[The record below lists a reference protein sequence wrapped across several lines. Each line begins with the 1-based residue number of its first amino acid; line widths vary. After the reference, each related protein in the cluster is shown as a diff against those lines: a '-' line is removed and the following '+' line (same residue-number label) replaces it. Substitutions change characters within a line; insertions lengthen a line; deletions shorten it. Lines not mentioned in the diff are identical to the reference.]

1 MSSFWKVPGPG
12 WKQLRLPLLG
22 SLHATPKLPVG
33 VVVSYSPLVG
43 YLKDLR
49 SLCPDPG
56 VGRMGGNPQD
66 PQKWGLYPSPH
77 RISPAV
83 TATGTRDTH
92 NSSSEGQAGRALRC
106 RGPGLE
112 HPLISLHPSA
122 RAAHETQQ
130 SPPMSR
136 LAPGLPSHP
145 AHMAGCHWGL
155 ACATRC
161 PTYWTAQAVGPRP
174 SPGSLE
180 RSTSDKVSTCGTRP
194 TSQCTPELPQGPSV
208 QGTLPEATEP
218 PAAACL
224 GKLACLPALRCA
236 DHPPLKVP
244 KTRPS
249 SSAQNPP
256 QPRPL
261 PGD

>member
-1 MSSFWKVPGPG
+1 MGC
-12 WKQLRLPLLG
+12 
-22 SLHATPKLPVG
+22 
-33 VVVSYSPLVG
+33 
-43 YLKDLR
+43 LKDLC
-49 SLCPDPG
+49 SVPTQESEGWEQL
-56 VGRMGGNPQD
+56 PQN

-77 RISPAV
+77 RLSPAV

-112 HPLISLHPSA
+112 HLMISLHPSP
-122 RAAHETQQ
+122 RAAHETRR

-136 LAPGLPSHP
+136 LAPGFPSHP
-145 AHMAGCHWGL
+145 AHMAGCRWGL
-155 ACATRC
+155 ACATHC
-161 PTYWTAQAVGPRP
+161 PTYWTSQAVGPRP

-180 RSTSDKVSTCGTRP
+180 RSTSDKVSTCGAGP
-194 TSQCTPELPQGPSV
+194 TSQCTPQPPQGPPV

-224 GKLACLPALRCA
+224 GKVTRLSALRRA

-244 KTRPS
+244 RGQDPAHRPET
-249 SSAQNPP
+249 
-256 QPRPL
+256 PL
-261 PGD
+261 SPVLCQVTE